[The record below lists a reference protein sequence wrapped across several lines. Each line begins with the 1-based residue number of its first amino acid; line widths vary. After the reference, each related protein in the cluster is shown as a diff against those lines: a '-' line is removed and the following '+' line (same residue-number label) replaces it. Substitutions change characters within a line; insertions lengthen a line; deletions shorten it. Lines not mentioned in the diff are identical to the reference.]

1 MNFSDNAM
9 SAILLCSHIGLKDDS
24 GAKPLT
30 LKEWGELLDRVRQYG
45 QQPSVVMEEGQ
56 HFLKETGCGQEYAE
70 RIKQLVFRGGA
81 VAFELD
87 ELESKGIDVV
97 TLFDPDYPVLM
108 RNKLK
113 SKTPPVLFYS
123 GDIGLAKKIGIGVV
137 GSRSVDEEGIRFTQK
152 LVQKAASEKLILYSG
167 GAKGVD
173 TVAEGSALES
183 GSAVVSF
190 VADSMISRIRKKDML
205 DAIVGK
211 RQLLISDVKPDAGFS
226 VARAMNRNKY
236 IYTSSYGTFIVASD
250 YNKGGTWNGAVE
262 ALRNEWAKILVWA
275 HGEYEGNRRLIEK
288 GAIPYGLSE
297 ESIYAILTKKEEK
310 FEQMDLFSYN
320 RSLTENREER
330 S

>member
-24 GAKPLT
+24 GVKPLT
-30 LKEWGELLDRVRQYG
+30 LKEWGELLDRVQRYG

-56 HFLKETGCGQEYAE
+56 HFLKEAGCGQEYVE

-87 ELESKGIDVV
+87 ELEGKGIDVI

-113 SKTPPVLFYS
+113 WKTPPVLFYS
-123 GDIGLAKKIGIGVV
+123 GDIGLAKKIGIGVA
-137 GSRSVDEEGIRFTQK
+137 GSRGVDEEGIRFTQK

-173 TVAEGSALES
+173 TAAEGSALES

-190 VADSMISRIRKKDML
+190 VADSLISRIRKKDML

-250 YNKGGTWNGAVE
+250 YMKGGTWNGAVE
-262 ALRNEWAKILVWA
+262 ALKNEWAKVLVWE

-288 GAIPYGLSE
+288 GAIPYELSE
-297 ESIYAILTKKEEK
+297 ESIYATLTKKEEK
-310 FEQMDLFSYN
+310 FEQMDLFSYS
-320 RSLTENREER
+320 RSLTENREEE